1 MSEQKSKLGRLF
13 LVLSIISLAAT
24 TLGAVEFLY
33 GNSLWAPRDSVDIL
47 YGDVRELKV
56 VVSDH
61 IKDDVHMSEA
71 TKRELFVTR
80 PEFESLMG
88 AISDLRGTQET
99 MWAEQR
105 GVNRELLR
113 RYK

>member
-1 MSEQKSKLGRLF
+1 VSEPKSKLGRLF
-13 LVLSIISLAAT
+13 LKLSIVSLAAT
-24 TLGAVEFLY
+24 TLGGSVSLY
-33 GNSLWAPRDSVDIL
+33 GNSLWAPRDTVEVLS
-47 YGDVRELKV
+47 GDLRELRTTVK
-56 VVSDH
+56 DH
-61 IKDDVHMSEA
+61 LHDDVHMPEA
-71 TKRELFVTR
+71 TKMELFVTR

-88 AISDLRGTQET
+88 AISDLRGTQEA

>member
-1 MSEQKSKLGRLF
+1 MAEPRSKLGRLF
-13 LVLSIISLAAT
+13 LKLSIVSLAAT
-24 TLGAVEFLY
+24 TLGGSVSLY

-80 PEFESLMG
+80 PEFGSLMG
-88 AISDLRGTQET
+88 AISDLRGTQEA

-113 RYK
+113 RSK